1 MWSIG
6 DGGVTVGAVVLTVV
20 VGCPGVGHDQQL
32 LDVALWGGK
41 PKPRFNDS
49 TKSSSLA
56 ADSRIRKDFTAWVFA
71 ADGLVKGKKSSLMI
85 EKHCEGGGG
94 KRRSITAQLLGHII
108 GTRSSEQSLAR
119 TSRSPMENQR
129 IFLKQEVRLNSMHT
143 PQQRPPS
150 DGTRSLLNIHI
161 TLKFSL
167 GLSLLL
173 LVDSLQK
180 TNRKWVS
187 ALGKIGKMN
196 KINKGKLLSC

>member
-1 MWSIG
+1 
-6 DGGVTVGAVVLTVV
+6 
-20 VGCPGVGHDQQL
+20 
-32 LDVALWGGK
+32 
-41 PKPRFNDS
+41 
-49 TKSSSLA
+49 
-56 ADSRIRKDFTAWVFA
+56 
-71 ADGLVKGKKSSLMI
+71 
-85 EKHCEGGGG
+85 
-94 KRRSITAQLLGHII
+94 
-108 GTRSSEQSLAR
+108 
-119 TSRSPMENQR
+119 MENQR

-196 KINKGKLLSC
+196 KINKGKLLSR